1 MATER
6 TRQRMMALVRQWE
19 ASSDSR
25 QVFAR
30 RHGLTV
36 ACFDYWKRRV
46 RRVPPAEPRVRFA
59 PVHVVADDHLPPVTT
74 TIEVVLVSGER
85 LTIPAGTSSDHLR
98 AVLAALRASC

>member
-1 MATER
+1 MT
-6 TRQRMMALVRQWE
+6 ALVRQWE
-19 ASSDSR
+19 TSSDSR

-46 RRVPPAEPRVRFA
+46 RQAAAEEPPVRFA
-59 PVHVVADDHLPPVTT
+59 PVHVLPDAAPRVAP

-85 LTIPAGTSSDHLR
+85 LMIPTDVSSDQVR
-98 AVLAALRASC
+98 AVLAALRSSC